1 MPDPTLF
8 NLISRWVAGTA
19 GLLIVLVVWA
29 GFEIRDE
36 AVESPPPRPVR
47 LSATTQE
54 QGNGIEYVE
63 GYEAG
68 LRRAAVENRPIL
80 VIFRAAWCHWC
91 AEFAHGPLVDRR
103 LVGLS
108 REFIC
113 VMVDADRHA
122 TDCRRFGVK
131 EFPTVIMLT
140 TEGEECR
147 RWTGCPS
154 ADELVSAMTE
164 TLPTARVAAAVEDD
178 AATTR

>member
-19 GLLIVLVVWA
+19 GLLIVLVIWA

-91 AEFAHGPLVDRR
+91 AEVAHGALVDRR

-122 TDCRRFGVK
+122 ADCRRCGVK
-131 EFPTVIMLT
+131 EFPTVVMLT
-140 TEGEECR
+140 PEGTECR

-154 ADELVSAMTE
+154 ADELVGAMAD
-164 TLPTARVAAAVEDD
+164 TLPTPRIATAVDD
-178 AATTR
+178 AATTAR